1 MDFNYYLDLLRY
13 NIFVQL
19 GIGFVIVVL
28 CVCNIRMCYINIKRC
43 HAQSGPTHAQGTCP
57 DPRTH
62 AQGIR
67 TIVPDPRTGPTKARA
82 TFYPEKDE
90 EPDSPVYTHTD
101 CPNYNKTPC
110 KIYINDKG
118 NRISHI

>member
-19 GIGFVIVVL
+19 GLGLVVL
-28 CVCNIRMCYINIKRC
+28 ILCACNIRMCYLNIN
-43 HAQSGPTHAQGTCP
+43 AQSDPTHAQG
-57 DPRTH
+57 
-62 AQGIR
+62 
-67 TIVPDPRTGPTKARA
+67 VPDPRTGPTRARA

-90 EPDSPVYTHTD
+90 EPDSPVYTHTE

>member
-1 MDFNYYLDLLRY
+1 MDFNDYLDLLRS

-28 CVCNIRMCYINIKRC
+28 CACNIRMCYS
-43 HAQSGPTHAQGTCP
+43 HAQRFLKTGPTHAQGTCP

-62 AQGIR
+62 AQGIH
-67 TIVPDPRTGPTKARA
+67 TIVPDPRTGPIRARA

-90 EPDSPVYTHTD
+90 EPDSPVYTHTE

>member
-1 MDFNYYLDLLRY
+1 MDFNYYWDLLRY

-19 GIGFVIVVL
+19 GIGFTLVVL
-28 CVCNIRMCYINIKRC
+28 CICNMRMCYINIKKC
-43 HAQSGPTHAQGTCP
+43 HAQGGPTHAQGTC
-57 DPRTH
+57 H
-62 AQGIR
+62 
-67 TIVPDPRTGPTKARA
+67 TIEHDPRTGPIRARA

-101 CPNYNKTPC
+101 CPNYNKTPY

>member
-1 MDFNYYLDLLRY
+1 MDFNYYLDILRY

-28 CVCNIRMCYINIKRC
+28 CACNIRMCYS
-43 HAQSGPTHAQGTCP
+43 HAQRFLKTGPTHAQGTCP
-57 DPRTH
+57 DPRT
-62 AQGIR
+62 GPIR
-67 TIVPDPRTGPTKARA
+67 AKA

-90 EPDSPVYTHTD
+90 EPDSPVYTHTE
-101 CPNYNKTPC
+101 CPNYNKTPY